1 MFCLPACLFHF
12 DPSARFRER
21 TNFTVPEIIASYQ
34 SLAERFLGA
43 GASRFFKM
51 RGFIS
56 GRVGINKFSL
66 PAGFDSLFLESGGL
80 TAYPQTTSRSLAR
93 R

>member
-12 DPSARFRER
+12 DPSARFREH

-51 RGFIS
+51 RVCIS
-56 GRVGINKFSL
+56 GRVGINKFSQ
-66 PAGFDSLFLESGGL
+66 PAGLASLFLDSGGL